1 MWTQGDGKR
10 SQVNA
15 NVERGNTD
23 ISTPLL
29 LGECG
34 HGLAPYLAH
43 GCFNQIF
50 PFRLLLRD
58 YSLQMLQS
66 SLGLNSTSYV
76 SPNGCLRV
84 GLRRVLLFSSCRC
97 VSKEVT
103 CQTPGWTFQ
112 RFPETLLGLS
122 GAVMGEKNSGQSCW
136 PPGWPQELFFS

>member
-34 HGLAPYLAH
+34 RGLAPYLAH
-43 GCFNQIF
+43 GCYNQIF
-50 PFRLLLRD
+50 PFWLLLRD
-58 YSLQMLQS
+58 CSLQMLQS

-76 SPNGCLRV
+76 SPPWSVLFLR
-84 GLRRVLLFSSCRC
+84 
-97 VSKEVT
+97 
-103 CQTPGWTFQ
+103 
-112 RFPETLLGLS
+112 
-122 GAVMGEKNSGQSCW
+122 AVYMWDSEEFC
-136 PPGWPQELFFS
+136 FFLHVVASPKR